1 MKKVIILGA
10 GFAGLHIFYK
20 IKKLIGSKIGLSIVD
35 PRSHSLLK
43 PSLPEVAFDGTPVS
57 HSLIELRGVI
67 ESKGAT
73 FLQSA
78 AVKIDPHKKN
88 IELKDGEILS
98 YDFLFI
104 TMGAIK
110 DYEAIEG
117 LEEYGYSVCDDLHA
131 PKLWEAIKN
140 FKGGHIVI
148 GSAKSGFG
156 TLVDAPRLSAPCEGP
171 IGEAMFM
178 SDYYLSNYKKF
189 QRSKDFDITIFS
201 PAKIFFEDVGKKPH
215 EVVGKYMNELQM
227 KLLTDKSIKKITKNE
242 AIFEDGSSLPCDL
255 AIIIPPYIAPKVILE
270 ANLGDDKGFV
280 PTDSDMRHLEYR
292 DIYAAG
298 DITSLAQP
306 KLGHIS
312 IIQAGVAANTFLKDI
327 GEVDAKPPKDLSV
340 FCIMN
345 MGGVEA
351 TLINDNTLF
360 GGSTSIAF
368 HSPVA
373 RMMKWAFDNEL
384 YYTKGHMPPI
394 WAMKMTN
401 KIIDMV

>member
-20 IKKLIGSKIGLSIVD
+20 IKKFIHSKIEVSVVD

-43 PSLPEVAFDGTPVS
+43 PSLPEVAFSGALLS
-57 HSLIELRGVI
+57 HSLIELESVI
-67 ESKGAT
+67 KSKGGTFVQSKAT
-73 FLQSA
+73 
-78 AVKIDPHKKN
+78 KINPVSKTVSLENGDV
-88 IELKDGEILS
+88 LS
-98 YDFLFI
+98 YDMLFI

-110 DYEAIEG
+110 DFQGIKG

-131 PKLWEAIKN
+131 PKLWKAMQD

-156 TLVDAPRLSAPCEGP
+156 TLVDAPRLLAPCEGP
-171 IGEAMFM
+171 IGESMFM
-178 SDYYLSNYKKF
+178 SDYYLTNYKKF
-189 QRSKDFDITIFS
+189 KRGKDFDITVFS
-201 PAKIFFEDVGKKPH
+201 PARIFFEDVGKRPH
-215 EVVGKYMNELQM
+215 EVVGKYMQEQQI
-227 KLLTDKSIKKITKNE
+227 KLLTQKSIKQITKAE
-242 AIFEDGSSLPCDL
+242 VIFEDESSLPCDL
-255 AIIIPPYIAPKVILE
+255 AIIIPPYIAPKVIIE
-270 ANLGDDKGFV
+270 SKLGDDKGFV
-280 PTDSDMRHLEYR
+280 PTNSDMRHLKYK

-312 IIQAGVAANTFLKDI
+312 IIQAEVAANTFLIDI
-327 GEVDAKPPKDLSV
+327 GEEDTKPPKDLSV

-345 MGGVEA
+345 MGGIEA

-368 HSPVA
+368 HSPIS
-373 RMMKWAFDNEL
+373 RIMKWTFDNEL
-384 YYTKGHMPPI
+384 YYTKGHMPPV
-394 WAMKMTN
+394 WAMKMAN
-401 KIIDMV
+401 KIIEMV

>member
-1 MKKVIILGA
+1 M
-10 GFAGLHIFYK
+10 
-20 IKKLIGSKIGLSIVD
+20 
-35 PRSHSLLK
+35 
-43 PSLPEVAFDGTPVS
+43 
-57 HSLIELRGVI
+57 
-67 ESKGAT
+67 
-73 FLQSA
+73 
-78 AVKIDPHKKN
+78 N
-88 IELKDGEILS
+88 
-98 YDFLFI
+98 DF
-104 TMGAIK
+104 
-110 DYEAIEG
+110 
-117 LEEYGYSVCDDLHA
+117 
-131 PKLWEAIKN
+131 
-140 FKGGHIVI
+140 
-148 GSAKSGFG
+148 
-156 TLVDAPRLSAPCEGP
+156 
-171 IGEAMFM
+171 
-178 SDYYLSNYKKF
+178 
-189 QRSKDFDITIFS
+189 
-201 PAKIFFEDVGKKPH
+201 
-215 EVVGKYMNELQM
+215 QM

-242 AIFEDGSSLPCDL
+242 AIFEDGSSLSCDL

-368 HSPVA
+368 HSPIS

-394 WAMKMTN
+394 WAMKMAN
-401 KIIDMV
+401 KIIGMV